1 VEGGPVARAV
11 LVNFGLRPTEERDRE
26 WVRALVA
33 EHWGADFV
41 VVHGAIYRPH
51 ELPGFVAEDAHGQP
65 LGLATYT
72 IRDRGCELVTL
83 NSLRERSGVGT
94 ALLDAVAG
102 AARGAGCV
110 RLWLITTNDN
120 VHALAFYQK
129 RGMRLVAVHR
139 GAVDRSRGLKPS
151 IPLVGASGIPIC
163 DEIELELPLE

>member
-1 VEGGPVARAV
+1 V
-11 LVNFGLRPTEERDRE
+11 LVDFRIRATGERDQQ

-41 VVHGAIYRPH
+41 VVHGTVYRPH
-51 ELPGFVAEDAHGQP
+51 ELPGLVAEDARARP

-72 IRDRGCELVTL
+72 IRDRACELVTL

-94 ALLDAVAG
+94 ALLDAGVG
-102 AARGAGCV
+102 AARAAGCV

-120 VHALAFYQK
+120 VQALAFYQK
-129 RGMRLVAVHR
+129 RGMRLVAVNR
-139 GAVDRSRGLKPS
+139 GAVDRSRRLKPS
-151 IPLVGASGIPIC
+151 IPLVGASGIPIR

>member
-1 VEGGPVARAV
+1 M
-11 LVNFGLRPTEERDRE
+11 LVSFGLRPTEERDRE

-41 VVHGAIYRPH
+41 VVHRTVYRPH

-72 IRDRGCELVTL
+72 IADRACELVTL
-83 NSLRERSGVGT
+83 NSLRERVGVGT

-102 AARGAGCV
+102 AARAAGCV
-110 RLWLITTNDN
+110 RMWLIATNDN
-120 VHALAFYQK
+120 AHALAFYQK
-129 RGMRLVAVHR
+129 HGMRLVAVNR
-139 GAVDRSRGLKPS
+139 GAVDRSRSLKPS
-151 IPLVGASGIPIC
+151 IPLVGAGGIPIR

>member
-1 VEGGPVARAV
+1 M

>member
-1 VEGGPVARAV
+1 MDFRIRA
-11 LVNFGLRPTEERDRE
+11 TDERDQP

-41 VVHGAIYRPH
+41 VVHGTVYRPH

-72 IRDRGCELVTL
+72 IRDRSCELVTL
-83 NSLRERSGVGT
+83 NSLRERAGVGA

-102 AARGAGCV
+102 AARAAGCV
-110 RLWLITTNDN
+110 RLWLVTTNDN
-120 VHALAFYQK
+120 VRALAFYQK
-129 RGMRLVAVHR
+129 RGMRLVAVHP

-151 IPLVGASGIPIC
+151 IPLVGASGISIR
-163 DEIELELPLE
+163 DEIELEWPLE